1 MRYTGY
7 VKTRSSGNHILAVSG
22 GVDSVVMLDM
32 ARRRYGAARL
42 IVAHFDHGIRPES
55 AADARFAAALATQYG
70 CVFRAQRAELGTRAG
85 EDAARRARYDFLYA
99 VARDFQADIW
109 LAHHQEDAVESVAV
123 NLTRGTG
130 WRGLAVMDRPGLYR
144 PLLHMTKREIYAYAC
159 RYRLE
164 WVEDESNQED
174 SYLRNRLRRKISKLL
189 SNDDQARIVQLRNKQ
204 IAIKHKMIAETVSLL
219 PDARQA
225 RYFLTQIP
233 RAIAEEMVRIVIE
246 RETGVLVARPH
257 AARALAAIQTLRIGA
272 VHQVAD
278 GVYLTMTKK
287 GFTIG
292 RQA

>member
-1 MRYTGY
+1 MP
-7 VKTRSSGNHILAVSG
+7 VS
-22 GVDSVVMLDM
+22 
-32 ARRRYGAARL
+32 
-42 IVAHFDHGIRPES
+42 
-55 AADARFAAALATQYG
+55 
-70 CVFRAQRAELGTRAG
+70 LG
-85 EDAARRARYDFLYA
+85 
-99 VARDFQADIW
+99 
-109 LAHHQEDAVESVAV
+109 
-123 NLTRGTG
+123 
-130 WRGLAVMDRPGLYR
+130 
-144 PLLHMTKREIYAYAC
+144 
-159 RYRLE
+159 

-204 IAIKHKMIAETVSLL
+204 IAIKHKMIAETASLL
-219 PDARQA
+219 PNTRQA

>member
-1 MRYTGY
+1 M
-7 VKTRSSGNHILAVSG
+7 
-22 GVDSVVMLDM
+22 
-32 ARRRYGAARL
+32 
-42 IVAHFDHGIRPES
+42 
-55 AADARFAAALATQYG
+55 
-70 CVFRAQRAELGTRAG
+70 
-85 EDAARRARYDFLYA
+85 
-99 VARDFQADIW
+99 
-109 LAHHQEDAVESVAV
+109 

-204 IAIKHKMIAETVSLL
+204 IAIKHKMIAETASLL
-219 PDARQA
+219 PNTRQA

-278 GVYLTMTKK
+278 GVYLTMAKK

>member
-7 VKTRSSGNHILAVSG
+7 VKARSSGNHILAVSG

-32 ARRRYGAARL
+32 AHCRYGAARL

-55 AADARFAAALATQYG
+55 AADARFAAALATRYG
-70 CVFRAQRAELGTRAG
+70 CVFRTQRAELGARAG

-99 VARDFQADIW
+99 AARDFQADIW
-109 LAHHQEDAVESVAV
+109 LAHHQEDAV
-123 NLTRGTG
+123 
-130 WRGLAVMDRPGLYR
+130 
-144 PLLHMTKREIYAYAC
+144 KREIYAYAC

-204 IAIKHKMIAETVSLL
+204 IAIKHKMIAETASLL
-219 PDARQA
+219 PNTRQA